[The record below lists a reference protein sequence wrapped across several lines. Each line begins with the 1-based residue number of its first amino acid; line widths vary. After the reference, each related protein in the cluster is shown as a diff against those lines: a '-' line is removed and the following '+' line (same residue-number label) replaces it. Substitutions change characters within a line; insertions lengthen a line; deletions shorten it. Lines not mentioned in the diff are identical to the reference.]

1 MEIENT
7 TRLMSVDG
15 MTMIYL
21 KELVIEGGNGKQRES
36 HQSVKFIER
45 RGKFLKL
52 HDLEFPLNT
61 KEDIAWFLELCE
73 MIEQVA
79 QKLRGY

>member
-1 MEIENT
+1 MRT
-7 TRLMSVDG
+7 MSTDG

-21 KELVIEGGNGKQRES
+21 KEHVIEGGNGKQRES
-36 HQSVKFIER
+36 HQSVKFVER

-52 HDLEFPLNT
+52 HDLEFPLDT
-61 KEDIAWFLELCE
+61 KEEIAWFLELCD
-73 MIEQVA
+73 MIETIA